1 MPQPDRKAKIA
12 HLAGPTATIQNSPP
26 LVTSNKARRKY
37 GLPERKNSDGSEA
50 RFDVLRAQRLAAPV
64 TVYVEAFSAHPL
76 EADAAELYGPPD
88 GYLDAKGVF
97 HKQRSSPDEK
107 AVYEVELRPED
118 GVYPLPY
125 MARQVNGQ
133 AWEEECT
140 APGAPAAQ
148 ARQGFYP
155 DGSRS
160 FEEIDRLAI
169 GAAGV
174 GNLISSFAE
183 VDFYRMLPTAGY
195 TKGLPAARRT
205 DVGEGDIPPETRSK
219 DFFAYR
225 PFHIGESPPRPALA
239 RLTNAARRIIA
250 TGKYD
255 GIVYTQGSPQVEET
269 AYWLNLLID
278 TTIPICG
285 NSAQRTH
292 GEISNDGPKNLTDS
306 VEYIASR
313 VWADEQGRNR
323 AGVIVLQE
331 QQIFAAREVMKVDA
345 RPGGYIATGGHGG
358 ILGGMGYHGAAV
370 LHYVPALKHTYLSD
384 VNLSKIPSAVPIAM
398 VSDSSRPIELKQTK
412 TKDAQGDLLED
423 AIPSVT
429 IVKDG
434 GFYAEEYFDDPS
446 VAVDLE
452 AQVARKLRAGRLGG
466 FIIEGITPYGTMTSS
481 VRQAVLQRAIYSG
494 LPVARVGRG
503 SPEGF
508 ADPHDYFIA
517 GSNLTSTKARML
529 LMACLLRFGS
539 LPPAKDPAH
548 PTPDEMAATR
558 KAVAT
563 YQAVFD
569 TH

>member
-1 MPQPDRKAKIA
+1 MSPPNRKPKIA

-26 LVTSNKARRKY
+26 LVTSNKARGKY
-37 GLPERKNSDGSEA
+37 GLPLRQNPDGSEQ
-50 RFDVLRAQRLAAPV
+50 RFDVLRAQRLAAPA
-64 TVYVEAFSAHPL
+64 TVYVERFSAHPL
-76 EADAAELYGPPD
+76 EEDAAELYSPPD
-88 GYLDAKGVF
+88 GYLDAQGVF
-97 HKQRSSPDEK
+97 HRERSSSADK
-107 AVYEVELRPED
+107 AVFEIELRPED
-118 GVYPLPY
+118 GLYPMPY
-125 MARQVNGQ
+125 MARQANGQ

-140 APGAPAAQ
+140 ELGAPAAQ

-174 GNLISSFAE
+174 GNLISAFAD
-183 VDFYRMLPTAGY
+183 VDFYRMLPTGGY
-195 TKGLPAARRT
+195 TKGLPASRRT
-205 DVGEGDIPPETRSK
+205 DIGEGDIQPETRSK
-219 DFFAYR
+219 DFFAYK
-225 PFHIGESPPRPALA
+225 PFHIGESPPRPSLA
-239 RLTNAARRIIA
+239 RLTNAARRIVA

-255 GIVYTQGSPQVEET
+255 GIIFTQGSPQVEET
-269 AYWLNLLID
+269 AYWLNLVID

-345 RPGGYIATGGHGG
+345 RPGGYVATGGHGG

-370 LHYVPALKHTYLSD
+370 LHYVPTLKHTYLSE
-384 VNLSKIPSAVPIAM
+384 VNLSKIPSVVPVALRDGDG
-398 VSDSSRPIELKQTK
+398 SPKLRETK
-412 TKDAQGDLLED
+412 IRNSAGDLLEG

-434 GFYAEEYFDDPS
+434 GYYAEEYFDDPS
-446 VAVDLE
+446 VTADLD
-452 AQVARKLRAGRLGG
+452 AQVAQKLRAGRLGG
-466 FIIEGITPYGTMTSS
+466 FIIEGLTPYGTMTSS
-481 VRQAVLQRAIYSG
+481 VRQDVLQRAIFSG

-508 ADPHDYFIA
+508 ADPHDYFIP

-539 LPPAKDPAH
+539 LPPANDPAN
-548 PTPDEMAATR
+548 PTADELAATR
-558 KAVAT
+558 KAVAA
-563 YQAVFD
+563 YQAVFS

>member
-1 MPQPDRKAKIA
+1 VSSKPKVKIA

-26 LVTSNKARRKY
+26 LVTSNKARKKY
-37 GLPERKNSDGSEA
+37 GLPPRTNPDGSDQ
-50 RFDVLRAQRLAAPV
+50 RFDTLRAQRLAAPA
-64 TVYVEAFSAHPL
+64 TVYVERFSAHPL

-97 HKQRSSPDEK
+97 HKERSSPQDK
-107 AVYEVELRPED
+107 AVFEIEIRPED

-125 MARQVNGQ
+125 MARQANGQ
-133 AWEEECT
+133 AWEEECVV
-140 APGAPAAQ
+140 PGAPAEQ

-160 FEEIDRLAI
+160 FEEVDRLSV

-174 GNLISSFAE
+174 GNLISSFAD
-183 VDFYRMLPTAGY
+183 VDFFRMMPTGGY
-195 TKGLPAARRT
+195 TKGLPAALRT

-219 DFFAYR
+219 DFFAYK
-225 PFHIGESPPRPALA
+225 PFHLGESPPRPSLA
-239 RLTNAARRIIA
+239 RLTNAARRILA
-250 TGKYD
+250 TGKYQ
-255 GIVYTQGSPQVEET
+255 GAIFTQGSPQVEET
-269 AYWLNLLID
+269 AYWLNLLLD
-278 TTIPICG
+278 TTVPICG
-285 NSAQRTH
+285 NSAQRPH

-313 VWADEQGRNR
+313 VWADEHGRNR

-345 RPGGYIATGGHGG
+345 RPGGYVATGGHGG

-384 VNLSKIPSAVPIAM
+384 VNLSKIPSAVLVARSAGGS
-398 VSDSSRPIELKQTK
+398 VERAETK
-412 TKDAQGDLLED
+412 IRDANGDLFEG
-423 AIPSVT
+423 AIPSVA

-434 GFYAEEYFDDPS
+434 GYFAEEYFDDPS
-446 VAVDLE
+446 VTADLE
-452 AQVARKLRAGRLGG
+452 ALVARKLANNRLAG
-466 FIIEGITPYGTMTSS
+466 FVAEGLTPYGVMTSS
-481 VRQAVLQRAIYSG
+481 VRQDVLQKAVYSG

-529 LMACLLRFGS
+529 LMACLLKLGS
-539 LPPAKDPAH
+539 LPPAKDPTK
-548 PTPDEMAATR
+548 PTADELAAIR
-558 KAVAT
+558 KAVAE
-563 YQAVFD
+563 YQAIFN